1 MNYYIDFDN
10 TLYNTPLL
18 TEKMLTTLSTY
29 VSEKKAIDYNSIYK
43 SCQLMFNYDNIY
55 NIYELTRYLCNKHS
69 LEPLPIISNIN
80 EIILQGE
87 NFVFEDSISFLKNL
101 KLSGHNIYLL
111 SYAKNNLQYQIAK
124 ITGSKLAH
132 FFDALYITSKE
143 KYKLDI
149 NYTNGIFIDD
159 NPSDLSG
166 LYSKNPIKVIRLRR
180 DNNKHSLEN
189 LKNENIKEYSNF
201 LEVPID

>member
-10 TLYNTPLL
+10 TLYNTPIL
-18 TEKMLTTLSTY
+18 TEKMLTTLSSY
-29 VSEKKAIDYNSIYK
+29 ISEKKDIEYNSIYK

-55 NIYELTRYLCNKHS
+55 NIYELTRYLCNKHN
-69 LEPLPIISNIN
+69 LDPLPIINNIN
-80 EIILQGE
+80 EIILKGE
-87 NFVFEDSISFLKNL
+87 NFVFDDSISFLKKL
-101 KLSGHNIYLL
+101 KLSGHNIYML

-143 KYKLDI
+143 KYNLDI
-149 NYTNGIFIDD
+149 DYTNGIFIDD

-180 DNNKHSLEN
+180 EHNKYSLEN
-189 LKNENIKEYSNF
+189 YNNENIKEYSNF
-201 LEVPID
+201 SEVPID

>member
-1 MNYYIDFDN
+1 MISTFFSIQNTTKNNTVNICRSVIDR
-10 TLYNTPLL
+10 LL
-18 TEKMLTTLSTY
+18 
-29 VSEKKAIDYNSIYK
+29 
-43 SCQLMFNYDNIY
+43 
-55 NIYELTRYLCNKHS
+55 RYL
-69 LEPLPIISNIN
+69 
-80 EIILQGE
+80 
-87 NFVFEDSISFLKNL
+87 
-101 KLSGHNIYLL
+101 
-111 SYAKNNLQYQIAK
+111 
-124 ITGSKLAH
+124 

-180 DNNKHSLEN
+180 ENNKHSLEN